1 MCWRSYFSVHLDA
14 IPKACRLSRVLG
26 LYRVRTGEQ
35 QSLRSQ
41 LRALSALTGEAPPLD
56 FTVLPADPLEL
67 FTTWLQHAVATGVA
81 EPHAMTLSTV
91 GEDRMSGQHPVVALT
106 FWWLPLVRSVR
117 LRGPVIEASREESLA
132 DLRARSAAAQ
142 QDVDPDDWALWRVQP
157 TRVEF
162 WQGAQDR
169 RHNRIVYV
177 AEGHHWQLNT
187 EMLGNRL
194 RGSTNVI
201 HAACHAFCRRGCPY
215 GAIYPTTL

>member
-1 MCWRSYFSVHLDA
+1 M
-14 IPKACRLSRVLG
+14 
-26 LYRVRTGEQ
+26 
-35 QSLRSQ
+35 RSQ
-41 LRALSALTGEAPPLD
+41 LRALPALTGDAPPTD
-56 FTVLPADPLEL
+56 FAALPAEPLEL
-67 FTTWLQHAVATGVA
+67 FTTWLQHAVATDVA

-91 GEDRMSGQHPVVALT
+91 GDGAPDARVLVLKDVDTRGWAFASTKSSSKGQQLAQQPDGALT
-106 FWWLPLVRSVR
+106 FWWQPLVRSVR